1 MKRNPIGDKFDNN
14 VIEEMQSL
22 TGSIADHLA
31 FAQQDTDKL
40 QEYMQAYNDGS
51 WKFGFITD
59 INYEIRK
66 IEKKFDNVWNVLE
79 TFKDPEE

>member
-14 VIEEMQSL
+14 VIEEMQEL

-31 FAQQDTDKL
+31 FARQDSDKL
-40 QEYMQAYNDGS
+40 QEYIKAYDDGS
-51 WKFGFITD
+51 WKFGFVAD
-59 INYEIRK
+59 VNKEMYK
-66 IEKKFDNVWNVLE
+66 IEKKFDNIFKVLE